1 MRLADISVLAG
12 LVLFFLAAHFLLLV
26 GILIRIVLT
35 QWRRMLR
42 TMSATHLKKT
52 LRRSHN
58 RSASRINDE
67 ETPYEANRMHLL

>member
-35 QWRRMLR
+35 QWRRMLQ
-42 TMSATHLKKT
+42 
-52 LRRSHN
+52 
-58 RSASRINDE
+58 
-67 ETPYEANRMHLL
+67 